1 MSRALLAVE
10 MWKKCSTCRSQNG
23 TKTTCS
29 DHFWKLRCS
38 KSARRCGVKH
48 IFSQNEKAHH
58 VRTTFGRSNGTT
70 QHNNKQKRKIQQ
82 QQPTTNNQQPTT
94 NNQQPT
100 TNNQQPT
107 TDNRQP
113 TTNNQQ
119 PTTNNQQPTTN
130 NQQPTTNP
138 LKKAQLQPPFGPSVD
153 SLCLP
158 CITATHLSHC
168 FLSLKLPPPPCA
180 VLLVSYSVKSDLST
194 RCCVI

>member
-48 IFSQNEKAHH
+48 IFSQNEKTHH

-100 TNNQQPT
+100 TNNQPTQKSTTPT
-107 TDNRQP
+107 TFRSISGFALPSMHHSNS
-113 TTNNQQ
+113 
-119 PTTNNQQPTTN
+119 
-130 NQQPTTNP
+130 P
-138 LKKAQLQPPFGPSVD
+138 LPLFSIFETSATA
-153 SLCLP
+153 LCG
-158 CITATHLSHC
+158 ATGIIFC
-168 FLSLKLPPPPCA
+168 
-180 VLLVSYSVKSDLST
+180 
-194 RCCVI
+194 